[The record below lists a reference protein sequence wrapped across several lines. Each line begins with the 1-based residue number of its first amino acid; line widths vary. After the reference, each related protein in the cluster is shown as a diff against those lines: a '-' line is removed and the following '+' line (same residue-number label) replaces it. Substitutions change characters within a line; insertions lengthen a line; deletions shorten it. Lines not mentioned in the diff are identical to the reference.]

1 MKTPKGGARR
11 QVSWQANWQDR
22 RADKKEWKFL
32 RDDENYR
39 LRDAQTRTSRA
50 RRDRRVEFFSH
61 LLMTATDRRLLA
73 AVTTARFTVNNN
85 HSITARDVHV
95 IRCLP

>member
-1 MKTPKGGARR
+1 MGGRGR
-11 QVSWQANWQDR
+11 S
-22 RADKKEWKFL
+22 L

-39 LRDAQTRTSRA
+39 LRDMDVHVGRRRRGETGRT
-50 RRDRRVEFFSH
+50 EFFSH
-61 LLMTATDRRLLA
+61 LLMTAADA
-73 AVTTARFTVNNN
+73 PPMGYPFTVNNN